1 MVTGWLDDR
10 FDDLRASSLRWR
22 LALGYSLAV
31 TLVLALL
38 GTVEVWNAQSVLT
51 DQVATSLRISSQAAI
66 HDAEAVAWPAGR
78 GPGHRAHFGTAPAA
92 LSVAAAQELA
102 GEVNGGGS
110 IGLVTDT
117 AGNAVAA
124 TVPRVSNPGAGDT
137 TIVRMLA
144 ETPGVRRA
152 ASGTGETALVV
163 TAAQGSFMVVVTPL
177 RLIRSGGAAG
187 PLRGAPGAAL
197 LGTGASLR
205 GHHISVVPGAV
216 ILAQSLSPVDAA
228 VQRLLLATLG
238 GTAVAILVATML
250 GALVVHRAL
259 RPLRRVAATADR
271 ITAGDLDQRAPL
283 PGTHDEVG
291 DLAIAF
297 NRMLDYLD
305 EAMRARAASEERM
318 RRFAADASH
327 ELRTPLTAI
336 SGYTD
341 VLLMGAKD
349 DPPEADRVLHV
360 MREEIRRMR
369 RLVQDLLTLA
379 RLDEGQEGMRQEQI
393 AVAPLLREVATAAAP
408 LAGTRRVRIE
418 VTDEDLLVIGDHDR
432 LIQVLLN
439 LLDNAIKFTR
449 ADGTICLRAAREGPA
464 ILIEVADDGVG
475 IPPAHLGRVF
485 ERFYQSDTA
494 RNERGAGLGLA
505 IVEAI
510 VRAHGGTVQ
519 ASSVLGHG
527 TTISVRLP
535 GAGIATMVPVHGG
548 QGASAP

>member
-1 MVTGWLDDR
+1 
-10 FDDLRASSLRWR
+10 
-22 LALGYSLAV
+22 
-31 TLVLALL
+31 
-38 GTVEVWNAQSVLT
+38 
-51 DQVATSLRISSQAAI
+51 
-66 HDAEAVAWPAGR
+66 
-78 GPGHRAHFGTAPAA
+78 
-92 LSVAAAQELA
+92 
-102 GEVNGGGS
+102 
-110 IGLVTDT
+110 
-117 AGNAVAA
+117 
-124 TVPRVSNPGAGDT
+124 
-137 TIVRMLA
+137 
-144 ETPGVRRA
+144 
-152 ASGTGETALVV
+152 
-163 TAAQGSFMVVVTPL
+163 
-177 RLIRSGGAAG
+177 
-187 PLRGAPGAAL
+187 
-197 LGTGASLR
+197 
-205 GHHISVVPGAV
+205 VVPGAV